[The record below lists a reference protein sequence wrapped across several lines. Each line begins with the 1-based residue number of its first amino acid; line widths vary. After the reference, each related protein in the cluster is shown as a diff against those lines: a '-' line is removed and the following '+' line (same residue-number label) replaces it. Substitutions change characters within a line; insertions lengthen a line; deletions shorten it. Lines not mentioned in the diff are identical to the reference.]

1 MRVVLD
7 TNFLVSGIFF
17 KGPPMRIL
25 EAWAARKFE
34 LIVTLEILSEYRR
47 VGARLGRRFPE
58 SEAEALLDFV
68 IRENHIVDPVPVPAS
83 ACDDPDDLMFL
94 ACAIAGRANPVV
106 TGDRALLRESGFRG
120 VEVVTPREFLRRYVD
135 LES

>member
-1 MRVVLD
+1 
-7 TNFLVSGIFF
+7 
-17 KGPPMRIL
+17 MRIL

-34 LIVTLEILSEYRR
+34 LIVTFEILSEYRR

-58 SEAEALLDFV
+58 SEAEAFLDFV
-68 IRENHIVDPVPVPAS
+68 MRESHIVDPVPVPAPV
-83 ACDDPDDLMFL
+83 CDDPDDLMFL
-94 ACAIAGRANPVV
+94 ACAVAGRANPVV
-106 TGDRALLRESGFRG
+106 TGDRALLRASGFRG